1 MTQESRHRPRTSG
14 ATTTSAARE
23 AGSGDK
29 HEQNKLGP
37 VARPSRAL
45 RADLPALLTD
55 AQAPLRLRSA
65 VYHPADIMRKMQD
78 QLARDPNTAA
88 LEVEAAACVTL
99 LGNAFL
105 GKQGTTH
112 LRSLYREY
120 YQSWTKK
127 GSLLAAQTS
136 GSFATELGTLG
147 CEKLSQ
153 LFHIWAGLKQSEGLP
168 AKCRDLQT
176 LVAYV
181 ELVRVWESF
190 NVKKTQADEL
200 SRLQK
205 SPKFQAFLDANK
217 LRGRGIKQQDQL
229 TSFIAQQLQ
238 ITNKQF
244 TLTVSRY
251 RPLAVLTKL
260 LGNGILGFLPLSGL
274 LRVFGELRGTGHDRG
289 EVILTSAINIAKS
302 IMPELTQLCD
312 SVQESIIHPILA
324 TTPLPPTTGLGF
336 LVAGNKTKFDNLSI
350 WELVDGDNLPTNTQP
365 RVKELGSDVVPDGDQ
380 DETPGGADS
389 RGAPADAA
397 DRRGQGAEEAGGDAG
412 RGPRND
418 NGAGNQLA
426 YAKGADDRGRGT
438 KGMDQEAADGAADQ
452 GANADGTDGT
462 DGQDGGDRESAPQD
476 GGEKE
481 EAGRARGD
489 GDAGGTDN
497 EEPGTGVAEETT

>member
-1 MTQESRHRPRTSG
+1 
-14 ATTTSAARE
+14 
-23 AGSGDK
+23 
-29 HEQNKLGP
+29 
-37 VARPSRAL
+37 
-45 RADLPALLTD
+45 
-55 AQAPLRLRSA
+55 
-65 VYHPADIMRKMQD
+65 MQD

-88 LEVEAAACVTL
+88 LEAEATACVTL

-112 LRSLYREY
+112 LRSIYREY

-136 GSFATELGTLG
+136 GSFATELGSLG

-153 LFHIWAGLKQSEGLP
+153 LFNIWAGLKQSEGLP
-168 AKCRDLQT
+168 TKCRDLQT

-200 SRLQK
+200 ARLQK

-217 LRGRGIKQQDQL
+217 LRGRGVKQQDQL

-238 ITNKQF
+238 MTNKQF

-251 RPLAVLTKL
+251 RPLAILTKL

-274 LRVFGELRGTGHDRG
+274 LRVFSKLRGTGHDRG
-289 EVILTSAINIAKS
+289 EAILTSAINIAKS

-312 SVQESIIHPILA
+312 SVQESILHPILA
-324 TTPLPPTTGLGF
+324 TKPLPPTTGLGF
-336 LVAGNKTKFDNLSI
+336 LVAGNKAEFDNLSI
-350 WELVDGDNLPTNTQP
+350 WELVDGDNLPTSTQP

-418 NGAGNQLA
+418 NGA
-426 YAKGADDRGRGT
+426 
-438 KGMDQEAADGAADQ
+438 ADQ

-462 DGQDGGDRESAPQD
+462 DGQDGGDGESAPQD

-489 GDAGGTDN
+489 GDAGG
-497 EEPGTGVAEETT
+497 AEETT